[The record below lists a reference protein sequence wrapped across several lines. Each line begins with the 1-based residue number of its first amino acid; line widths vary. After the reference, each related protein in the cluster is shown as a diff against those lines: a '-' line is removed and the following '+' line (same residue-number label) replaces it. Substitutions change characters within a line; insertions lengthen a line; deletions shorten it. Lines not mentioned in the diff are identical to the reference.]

1 MESETATTLITS
13 AQSAKYYAAALALL
27 CILGVTMALGNIFSS
42 FMNGVSRN
50 PSVEPKLK
58 SMAII
63 GAGMTEALGIL
74 AVIVAILILFV
85 V

>member
-1 MESETATTLITS
+1 MEAETANTLIAS
-13 AQSAKYYAAALALL
+13 ALWAKYLGAALALL
-27 CILGVTMALGNIFSS
+27 CIFGVGLGLGNIFSAY
-42 FMNGVSRN
+42 MNGAARN
-50 PSVEPKLK
+50 PSAEPKLK

>member
-1 MESETATTLITS
+1 
-13 AQSAKYYAAALALL
+13 
-27 CILGVTMALGNIFSS
+27 
-42 FMNGVSRN
+42 
-50 PSVEPKLK
+50 
-58 SMAII
+58 MAII

>member
-1 MESETATTLITS
+1 
-13 AQSAKYYAAALALL
+13 
-27 CILGVTMALGNIFSS
+27 
-42 FMNGVSRN
+42 MNGAARN
-50 PSVEPKLK
+50 PSAEPKLK

>member
-1 MESETATTLITS
+1 MEPETANTLVNS
-13 AQSAKYYAAALALL
+13 AMWAKYVGGGLALL
-27 CILGVTMALGNIFSS
+27 CIFGVGQGLGNIFAAY
-42 FMNGVSRN
+42 MNGAARN
-50 PSVEPKLK
+50 PSAEPKLK

>member
-1 MESETATTLITS
+1 METETVNTVVAS
-13 AQSAKYYAAALALL
+13 AQSAKYIAAALALI
-27 CILGVTMALGNIFSS
+27 CIVGVGLALGKIFSAY
-42 FMNGVSRN
+42 MDGAARN

-74 AVIVAILILFV
+74 SVIVAILILFV

>member
-1 MESETATTLITS
+1 MGVG
-13 AQSAKYYAAALALL
+13 LAL
-27 CILGVTMALGNIFSS
+27 GKIFSAY
-42 FMNGVSRN
+42 MDGAARN

-74 AVIVAILILFV
+74 SVIVAILILFV

>member
-1 MESETATTLITS
+1 MEPDTANTLVAT
-13 AQSAKYYAAALALL
+13 AQSAKYYAAALALV
-27 CILGVTMALGNIFSS
+27 CILGVSIGLGNIFSAY
-42 FMNGVSRN
+42 MNGAARN
-50 PSVEPKLK
+50 PSAEPKLK

>member
-1 MESETATTLITS
+1 MEPETANTLVAS
-13 AQSAKYYAAALALL
+13 AQSAKYLAGALALL
-27 CILGVTMALGNIFSS
+27 CIFGVGLGLGNIFSAY
-42 FMNGVSRN
+42 MNGAARN
-50 PSVEPKLK
+50 PSAEPKLK

>member
-1 MESETATTLITS
+1 
-13 AQSAKYYAAALALL
+13 
-27 CILGVTMALGNIFSS
+27 LGVSIGLGNIFSAY
-42 FMNGVSRN
+42 MNGSARN